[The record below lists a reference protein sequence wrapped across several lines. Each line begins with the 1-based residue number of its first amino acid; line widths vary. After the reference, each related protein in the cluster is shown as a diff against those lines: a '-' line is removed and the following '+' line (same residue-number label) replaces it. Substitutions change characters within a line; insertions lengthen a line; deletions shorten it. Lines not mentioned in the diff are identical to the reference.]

1 MNEVT
6 AISLDQ
12 HAYSAAASAFLA
24 RRPQLFIANE
34 WVDSSH
40 GKTLAVEDPSSGK
53 EVARIV
59 DASEADINRAVAAAR
74 EAFDDARWSG
84 LAQTCGGRART
95 RGPRGTPRPRR
106 AC

>member
-53 EVARIV
+53 EVARV
-59 DASEADINRAVAAAR
+59 VAFLLSDASEYVNGACYMVD
-74 EAFDDARWSG
+74 
-84 LAQTCGGRART
+84 GGISAI
-95 RGPRGTPRPRR
+95 
-106 AC
+106 